1 MNYPFTEDTLPYQYF
16 AKLDESTY
24 PQGAYD
30 GDTIDLIIDV
40 GFKMTT
46 RQRIRLLGVNTP
58 ELRGASKEEGLYFR
72 DMTRLW
78 LKDAK
83 NNSDDEWYLKIST
96 FKSDAFGR
104 YLADVYRESV
114 TNRSLGQYLIR
125 IGCPRYES

>member
-1 MNYPFTEDTLPYQYF
+1 MYGYF
-16 AKLDESTY
+16 AKLDESKY

-58 ELRGASKEEGLYFR
+58 ELRGASKEKGLYWR
-72 DMTRLW
+72 DMTRKW

-83 NNSDDEWYLKIST
+83 DKSKEEWYLKINT

-104 YLADVYRESV
+104 YLADISRESI
-114 TNRSLGQYLIR
+114 TNKSLGQYLIR
-125 IGCPRYES
+125 IGCPKYEP

>member
-1 MNYPFTEDTLPYQYF
+1 MYGYF
-16 AKLDESTY
+16 AKLDESKY

-58 ELRGASKEEGLYFR
+58 ELRGASKEKGLYWR
-72 DMTRLW
+72 DMTRKW

-83 NNSDDEWYLKIST
+83 DKSKEEWYLKINT

-104 YLADVYRESV
+104 YLADISRESI
-114 TNRSLGQYLIR
+114 TNKSLGQYLIR
-125 IGCPRYES
+125 IGCPKYEH